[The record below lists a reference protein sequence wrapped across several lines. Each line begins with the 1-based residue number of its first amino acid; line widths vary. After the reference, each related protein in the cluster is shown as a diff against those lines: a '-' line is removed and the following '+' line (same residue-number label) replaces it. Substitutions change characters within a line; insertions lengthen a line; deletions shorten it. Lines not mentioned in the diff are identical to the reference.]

1 MQPVLL
7 LQWVMA
13 LPILRY
19 LCNEGG
25 PSSRNAALHHIS
37 ASGKNVLITLSSADP
52 AALPTSPQ
60 AVCCSHGSTAVS
72 QGFCSPHGS
81 ALFLPLCIQFL
92 FSLCAPPHKLQLRM
106 AHMSMQCIALY
117 YLLLIN
123 KVKM

>member
-7 LQWVMA
+7 PQWVMI
-13 LPILRY
+13 LLILRY
-19 LCNEGG
+19 LCNDRG

-37 ASGKNVLITLSSADP
+37 ASGKDVLITLSSANP

-60 AVCCSHGSTAVS
+60 AVCCGHGSTAVS
-72 QGFCSPHGS
+72 QGFCSPHRS
-81 ALFLPLCIQFL
+81 ALFLPLCIQFH
-92 FSLCAPPHKLQLRM
+92 FSLRAPPRKLQLRM
-106 AHMSMQCIALY
+106 AHMSVQCIVLY